1 MQFAFKAICEMVKI
15 LAVQVPD
22 DFYEN
27 ALPGFTYDPQKL
39 SSGQIS
45 TYIEQH
51 YFVIKNPICSDRRNY
66 IMAFCRKAE
75 MYAEEFVASE
85 GKLKGRLSALTVRK
99 LKKISLTS
107 NPVNARILIRGK
119 PGGGKGVTA
128 DDFHFYCM
136 KKIAEEIQN
145 IKEDWIK
152 NIIENIIDTLGEQ
165 SSVDV
170 NKKMGE
176 LRGDPFEFLKEA
188 YPKPL
193 EKHKSTVGRK
203 SPIKEECL
211 KEIREI
217 KKDRIEKIVED
228 VFDGLEGGSD
238 DENSKKD
245 SITDLHTYLIEHSE
259 YLKEIEKRLKAIFK
273 LPANYSTSTPGAS
286 AILFF
291 RQISNTIACS
301 I

>member
-1 MQFAFKAICEMVKI
+1 
-15 LAVQVPD
+15 
-22 DFYEN
+22 
-27 ALPGFTYDPQKL
+27 
-39 SSGQIS
+39 
-45 TYIEQH
+45 
-51 YFVIKNPICSDRRNY
+51 
-66 IMAFCRKAE
+66 
-75 MYAEEFVASE
+75 
-85 GKLKGRLSALTVRK
+85 
-99 LKKISLTS
+99 
-107 NPVNARILIRGK
+107 
-119 PGGGKGVTA
+119 
-128 DDFHFYCM
+128 M

-291 RQISNTIACS
+291 RQISNTSWWLWDQSTNASSLKEDIDELLKIQKKVVDKSTTLAGGDYFKEEQKGHKDMR
-301 I
+301 II